1 MVSIDVKL
9 QDLGDTMRQRIQ
21 QGFAPLQAN
30 AYNIANQQYFTIVHK
45 YVGIEEVGKYQFY
58 TSIHPMYIDNIMKV
72 VSKRLKP
79 LIVVPYTVYGRPRV
93 LLVLRETEEDIVLA
107 TEKTR
112 ANWQL
117 EDAEFQRNGYTPISI
132 RLGQNNEIYTIY
144 KKHAHSSVTWDLTY
158 VQLINYI
165 YRERLYRG
173 NNAVDITYEVK
184 YDGSVRYIITQDRT
198 SYGNGNIYVDIR
210 FSGAEFLKI
219 HNILRS
225 TAVGYHLTAVTPI
238 LKEFPNKVGFVG
250 LYWH

>member
-9 QDLGDTMRQRIQ
+9 RDLGDAMRQKIQ

-30 AYNIANQQYFTIVHK
+30 AYNIADQQYFTIVHK
-45 YVGIEEVGKYQFY
+45 YVGIERVGEYQFY
-58 TSIHPMYIDNIMKV
+58 TSLDPRYIGNIMKV

-79 LIVVPYTVYGRPRV
+79 LIAVPYTVYGRSRV
-93 LLVLRETEEDIVLA
+93 LLVLRETDEDIVLA

-117 EDAEFQRNGYTPISI
+117 EDVAFRRNGYTPISI

-158 VQLINYI
+158 TQLINYI
-165 YRERLYRG
+165 YRG
-173 NNAVDITYEVK
+173 NNAVDITYEPK

-210 FSGAEFLKI
+210 FSGTEFLRI

-225 TAVGYHLTAVTPI
+225 AAVGYHLTAVTPI
-238 LKEFPNKVGFVG
+238 LGEFPNKVGFIG
-250 LYWH
+250 IYWH